1 MREETVS
8 AKLRISVA
16 IGTRPEAIKLLPVV
30 REIRKHPANLS
41 CRVVS
46 TGQHRE
52 LLDQVF
58 EAFGIKPDVDLRI
71 MEPNQ
76 DLEGLCARAL
86 LKVGEELSASPP
98 DLLLVEGDT
107 TTVFASSL
115 AAFWR
120 GCPVGHVEAGL
131 RSGNPRDP
139 FPEEMNRILTGCLAT
154 LHFAP
159 TSEAAENLKR
169 AGVPEDRIYVT
180 GNPVIDALLQISE
193 EKPEPPAGLNLDP
206 RRDLLLVT
214 VHRRESF
221 GVRLAEILSAIREL
235 VARFPGVEAVLPVHP
250 NPQVSGAVEAALGG
264 VERIHLVPP
273 LRYREFVGLLRRAR
287 LVLTDSG
294 GVQEEAPALGKP
306 VLVLRNTTERPE
318 GVARGVVRLV
328 GTERER
334 IVREASILLEDPGAY
349 RAMAKRISP
358 YGDGLASRRIVEA
371 VLHHFGRRA
380 GRPEAFRAAEGPAG
394 PGGREA

>member
-1 MREETVS
+1 
-8 AKLRISVA
+8 
-16 IGTRPEAIKLLPVV
+16 
-30 REIRKHPANLS
+30 
-41 CRVVS
+41 
-46 TGQHRE
+46 
-52 LLDQVF
+52 
-58 EAFGIKPDVDLRI
+58 VDLRI

-86 LKVGEELSASPP
+86 LKMGEELSASPP

-107 TTVFASSL
+107 TTVFASAL

-159 TSEAAENLKR
+159 TAEAAGNLKR
-169 AGVPEDRIYVT
+169 AGVPEERIYVT
-180 GNPVIDALLQISE
+180 GNTVIDALLQIAKE
-193 EKPEPPAGLNLDP
+193 EPELPAGLRLDS

-221 GVRLAEILSAIREL
+221 GVRLAQILSAIRRIVE
-235 VARFPGVEAVLPVHP
+235 RFPGVEVVLPVHP
-250 NPQVSGAVEAALGG
+250 NPQVCGAVEATLGD
-264 VERIHLVPP
+264 VDRVHLVPP

-318 GVARGVVRLV
+318 GVASGVVRLV
-328 GTERER
+328 GTDEDR
-334 IVREASILLEDPGAY
+334 ILREASILLEDPGAY
-349 RAMAKRISP
+349 GAMAKRISP

-371 VLHHFGRRA
+371 VLHRFGRRPERPGEFRPAQA
-380 GRPEAFRAAEGPAG
+380 GSRGEGTIA
-394 PGGREA
+394 